1 MDEDIE
7 ENASA
12 RVKQS
17 KFDFNADGYGDS
29 LLEVRFFADVFP
41 ADIGFGDLEVE
52 PNLWVR

>member
-7 ENASA
+7 KCFSGL
-12 RVKQS
+12 QS

-41 ADIGFGDLEVE
+41 SDIGLET
-52 PNLWVR
+52 LM